1 MKVATLLL
9 LFCMDSENLINHFQ
23 KIITLFSL
31 GEQSCGIET
40 CSEQVLLVLNYKILL
55 TYSHIAD
62 SCVRS
67 LAEEAEEVQAVD

>member
-1 MKVATLLL
+1 M
-9 LFCMDSENLINHFQ
+9 MWYS
-23 KIITLFSL
+23 
-31 GEQSCGIET
+31 IET
-40 CSEQVLLVLNYKILL
+40 CSEQVLLVWNCKIFL